1 MSFSAPAVI
10 FSQMLTSSSLNPQA
24 PSYRSSLVNYFPSW
38 VYSVISYYYNCLEL
52 MVWLDSHYLG
62 LELQDLI
69 VVVSRLYLPSSL
81 SNNFTVALMAYRFC
95 LLLKSK
101 DIPPH
106 LHVALCCYIGRNT
119 WYQAPPLFT
128 CWMNSWRIFYSTR
141 SYLLLWLTKNRL
153 PLVSESWCNIPIKF
167 SLYSLNLFQNFTVDG
182 CDVDWTQ

>member
-1 MSFSAPAVI
+1 
-10 FSQMLTSSSLNPQA
+10 
-24 PSYRSSLVNYFPSW
+24 
-38 VYSVISYYYNCLEL
+38 

-106 LHVALCCYIGRNT
+106 IHVALCWYIGRNT
-119 WYQAPPLFT
+119 
-128 CWMNSWRIFYSTR
+128 
-141 SYLLLWLTKNRL
+141 
-153 PLVSESWCNIPIKF
+153 
-167 SLYSLNLFQNFTVDG
+167 
-182 CDVDWTQ
+182 